1 MDHNKHQEFR
11 RRKKRG
17 ILMGKNLFVSACIF
31 FLSVSG
37 FLFTPSFASEHKP
50 LTFKKQP
57 EIQRIKPKKPVK
69 IKLKRLANGTYTW
82 DLTGVDVEEILN
94 IDRQLREQLKIK

>member
-1 MDHNKHQEFR
+1 
-11 RRKKRG
+11 
-17 ILMGKNLFVSACIF
+17 MGKNFVLSAGI
-31 FLSVSG
+31 
-37 FLFTPSFASEHKP
+37 FLFSTSGLIFTSAYASEHNS

-82 DLTGVDVEEILN
+82 DLTGVDIQEIIR
-94 IDRQLREQLKIK
+94 IDRELREKLKSE

>member
-1 MDHNKHQEFR
+1 
-11 RRKKRG
+11 
-17 ILMGKNLFVSACIF
+17 MGKNLFLSACIF
-31 FLSVSG
+31 FITLSGV
-37 FLFTPSFASEHKP
+37 FFIPAFASEPNP

-82 DLTGVDVEEILN
+82 DLTGVDIEEIIR
-94 IDRQLREQLKIK
+94 IDRQLRDQLKLE